1 MELKTILVALDLAE
15 EGGDA
20 VLARAVQ
27 LADKHGAWLVV
38 LHVIET
44 EGFPQA
50 SVASGQSESDLSD
63 QLRQQAAARID
74 DSLIELGRTRR
85 ADVRVEF
92 GSLHD
97 VITRVADEGSADL
110 IVLGPGKGPGKSL
123 REKVLGSTADRVIRT
138 SSAPVLV
145 VKTATAEPYR
155 RVAVAVDF
163 SPQSAAAAR
172 QARVLAPNAAL
183 ELIHVAGVPLTFE
196 QAMLRVGTSR
206 AEMERYRRTRVAAA
220 REDLSTFSRDVVGSE
235 EAAAKIVEGD
245 PGPALVRLA
254 RSERLDLL
262 ALGPHGH
269 GVVLQT
275 LLGSVTQR
283 VLREASCDVLVAR
296 PPR

>member
-1 MELKTILVALDLAE
+1 
-15 EGGDA
+15 
-20 VLARAVQ
+20 

-50 SVASGQSESDLSD
+50 AVASGQSESDLSD

-235 EAAAKIVEGD
+235 EAAAKIVEGE